1 MFFHYSPSQ
10 AEERNELLPMMRVS
24 GTNSD
29 ELKPVF
35 LGQRWIKKSI
45 SKYRSGKTRLALLKG
60 RGSIFPQK
68 HFAAALMH
76 LYVGTFSLAEIA
88 GMVSAT
94 GAELASLRTQI
105 DFMMLVDAL
114 KVSFSRYFRDK
125 LILNEYRPGE
135 YATIAAEYSAFEELA
150 RNQIRVPLFRRMK
163 ELANSISDKV
173 EFDLSMD
180 VYDLKGF
187 KKLYS
192 FFVFEESFLPAL
204 SRPAFH
210 DLERVAKE
218 IVWETLK
225 DDYDELDSLL
235 SINIPGEGVKD
246 ALKTSFAFLKF
257 QQPDFTGKQPIC
269 S

>member
-1 MFFHYSPSQ
+1 
-10 AEERNELLPMMRVS
+10 MRVR
-24 GTNSD
+24 GRNSD

-45 SKYRSGKTRLALLKG
+45 LKYRSGKIKLALLKG

-76 LYVGTFSLAEIA
+76 LYVGTFSLEEIA
-88 GMVSAT
+88 DMVTAT
-94 GAELASLRTQI
+94 RAELSFLRNQI

-114 KVSFSRYFRDK
+114 KVSFSGHFREK
-125 LILNEYRPGE
+125 LILNEYSPGE
-135 YATIAAEYSAFEELA
+135 YATIAAEYSLFEELA
-150 RNQIRVPLFRRMK
+150 RNQIRLPLFRRMK

-173 EFDLSMD
+173 EYNISLDL
-180 VYDLKGF
+180 YDLKSF

-210 DLERVAKE
+210 YLERVAKE
-218 IVWETLK
+218 IVWERLK

-235 SINIPGEGVKD
+235 SVNIPEEGVID
-246 ALKTSFAFLKF
+246 ALRASFSFLQF
-257 QQPDFTGKQPIC
+257 QQPDYTVKQPIC